1 MLKIQ
6 NGIVIDHITP
16 GKGIKIYEKLKLD
29 SLNHPI
35 ILMRNIPSDKHNL
48 KDVIKIE
55 NIFDISVEF
64 LGLLDSNITINYIK
78 EQQVIKKVKAFLPL
92 KVKGI
97 IKCKNPRCISF
108 KDEFILPEFTL
119 NDAKNGYHCN
129 YCEETTY
136 LKQIE
141 L

>member
-1 MLKIQ
+1 
-6 NGIVIDHITP
+6 
-16 GKGIKIYEKLKLD
+16 
-29 SLNHPI
+29 
-35 ILMRNIPSDKHNL
+35 
-48 KDVIKIE
+48 
-55 NIFDISVEF
+55 
-64 LGLLDSNITINYIK
+64 
-78 EQQVIKKVKAFLPL
+78 VIKKAKAFLPL